1 MKTAMMITPTC
12 QNKIS
17 AQTLILQLFLSR
29 VKIRVIN
36 KIAEVLRLKLV
47 KVKDLISFGCSQ
59 LKKRI
64 PDFEDAEI
72 LSIINSLKNFDLAL
86 NEEKKISQINAKII
100 TILDEDY
107 PSRLKTIYLA
117 PPVLFVKGN
126 TKLNKQWAL
135 AVVGARKGSK
145 YGLSSL
151 QQILPEVIST
161 DCMIVSGGA
170 IGIDTMAH
178 EITLSQNGICVV
190 VFGCGLDYCYPEANK
205 KLFEKIV
212 ENNGSLISIFPLG
225 TAPEKKNFPIRN
237 RVIAGLAE
245 GTLVV
250 QAAKKSGS
258 LITAQIALNEN
269 REVFAIPG
277 PINCELSQGCN
288 LLIKQ
293 GATLTQSA
301 QDILDHFSLRTD
313 FVISKPI
320 KNNAL
325 IYQVE
330 EKEEASPLMRCLE
343 TPKSSEE
350 LALELNI
357 NEEELIEQLFELS
370 FEGKIVQ
377 NFNGSWQKI

>member
-1 MKTAMMITPTC
+1 MTTSNC

-36 KIAEVLRLKLV
+36 KIAELLQLKLV
-47 KVKDLISFGCSQ
+47 DAERLISFGVLE
-59 LKKRI
+59 LKI
-64 PDFEDAEI
+64 LLVDFQEED
-72 LSIINSLKNFDLAL
+72 LNSIVKSLKNFDLAL
-86 NEEKKISQINAKII
+86 IEEKKISQINAKII

-107 PSRLKTIYLA
+107 PLRLKTIYLA

-126 TKLNKQWAL
+126 TRLNQQWGL

-151 QQILPEVIST
+151 QQILPEIIST
-161 DCMIVSGGA
+161 NCMIVSGGA

-190 VFGCGLDYCYPEANK
+190 IFGCGLDYCYPESNK

-212 ENNGSLISIFPLG
+212 EKNGSLISIFPLG

-237 RVIAGLAE
+237 RVIAGLSE

-277 PINCELSQGCN
+277 PIDCELSQGCN

-293 GATLTQSA
+293 GATLTQAA

-313 FVISKPI
+313 
-320 KNNAL
+320 L
-325 IYQVE
+325 IIQNSTKSSVCYYQE
-330 EKEEASPLMRCLE
+330 EKQENSPWIKKLQS
-343 TPKSSEE
+343 PKSSEE
-350 LALELNI
+350 LALELGMH
-357 NEEELIEQLFELS
+357 EEELIEKLFELS

>member
-36 KIAEVLRLKLV
+36 KIAEILQLKLV
-47 KVKDLISFGCSQ
+47 EVKDLISFSCSE
-59 LKKRI
+59 LKERI
-64 PDFEDAEI
+64 QELEDAEI
-72 LSIINSLKNFDLAL
+72 SLIINNLKNLDLAL
-86 NEEKKISQINAKII
+86 TEEKKISKINAKII

-145 YGLSSL
+145 YGNSSL

-178 EITLSQNGICVV
+178 EITLSQSGICVV